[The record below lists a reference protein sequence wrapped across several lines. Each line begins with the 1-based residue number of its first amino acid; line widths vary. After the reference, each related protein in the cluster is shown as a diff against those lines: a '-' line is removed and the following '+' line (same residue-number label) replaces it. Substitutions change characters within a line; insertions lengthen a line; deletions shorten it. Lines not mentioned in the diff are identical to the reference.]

1 MECCLCEKSQYVGK
15 SEYSVNLRINT
26 HRNDVWRTDGPPC
39 DKHFQMPGHNFN
51 THAKFTLIEEVYN
64 KSLSKLKIR
73 SLLEHRE
80 DFWILKLQTLSKQ
93 GLNTSLN
100 YPQDTTGSIW

>member
-15 SEYSVNLRINT
+15 SKYSVNLRINK

-39 DKHFQMPGHNFN
+39 DKHFQRQGHNLN
-51 THAKFTLIEEVYN
+51 THAKFTIIEGVYN
-64 KSLSKLKIR
+64 KSLSKLRIQ

-80 DFWILKLQTLSKQ
+80 KIWILKLQTLFPQ
-93 GLNTSLN
+93 GLNISIN
-100 YPQDTTGSIW
+100 YPQDTT